1 MSRVSAFGD
10 MLEVLHDGDWTRDEL
25 LHLFRQFPPELLA
38 ALLARYPTDAQP
50 EEERERDM
58 TAALA
63 LRLSELPVQTR
74 QQLARAAQAIVLD

>member
-38 ALLARYPTDAQP
+38 ALLARYPADAQP
-50 EEERERDM
+50 EERDM

-63 LRLSELPVQTR
+63 MRLSELPVQAR